1 MAGSAFFVLGAAW
14 FATAK
19 QSLAFPTRLVCYP
32 NAIIQGPDRLD
43 INPLY
48 STAGALVGILVG
60 MTGVGGGSLMTP
72 LLVLLFG
79 FHPATAVGTDL
90 LFAAMTKS
98 VGSAVHGRRGTV
110 DWAIVRRLGT
120 GSVPAAIV
128 TLLALNHFGKVSEQT
143 THAITAVLGVTLIL
157 TGISVLFRVQIV
169 LWATRTF
176 GTRDARHRALST
188 VMLGAIL
195 GTLVSISSVGAGAI
209 GVTALLILYPG
220 LPVARIVGSDIAHAV
235 PLTLVAG
242 IGHWMIGNVDFSLL
256 ASLLVGSIPGIIIGS
271 LIGSRASDRLL
282 KPVLAAVLVFVGAK
296 LLF

>member
-1 MAGSAFFVLGAAW
+1 MRGKGIGA
-14 FATAK
+14 
-19 QSLAFPTRLVCYP
+19 
-32 NAIIQGPDRLD
+32 LD

-48 STAGALVGILVG
+48 ALAGALVGILVG

-72 LLVLLFG
+72 ILVLLFN

-90 LFAAMTKS
+90 LFAAVTKS

-110 DWAIVRRLGT
+110 DWAIVRRLGS

-128 TLLALNHFGKVSEQT
+128 TLAAIGHFGGMSDAAT
-143 THAITAVLGVTLIL
+143 DTITAVLGVTLIL
-157 TGISVLFRVQIV
+157 TGIAVLFRTPIV

-176 GTRDARHRALST
+176 GTRDAHHRALST
-188 VMLGAIL
+188 VALGAMLGV
-195 GTLVSISSVGAGAI
+195 LVSISSVGAGAI

-242 IGHWMIGNVDFSLL
+242 LGHWAIGNVDLALLFSLL
-256 ASLLVGSIPGIIIGS
+256 AGSIPGIAFGS
-271 LIGSRASDRLL
+271 LIGSRGSDRLL
-282 KPVLAAVLVFVGAK
+282 KPVLAAVLVIVGSK
-296 LLF
+296 LLTS